1 VNAKPPLKTAA
12 AALGRSL
19 RMERGEAAQCGLAGA
34 AFFFILCGYFIIR
47 PVREAIGLE
56 HGISQ
61 LSWLFVGTAV
71 ATLIANPLFSAL
83 VGRYRRRVFIPITY
97 RFFMLNLLAFF
108 VFLQFFPQ
116 RAGAVAGRVFFVW
129 LSLFNL
135 FATALFW
142 ALLADGFNLAQG
154 KRLFGVIAVGG
165 TAGAIVGAGLTQHLV
180 HWLKAPPL
188 LLLAIVML
196 EAAVQC
202 MQMLDR
208 RFAAVHSGGQ
218 SSGVPAVPVEQ
229 QPGPMRSP
237 FAGWGALR
245 GITLTL
251 DSPYLI
257 GIAGYILMMAIAA
270 TFFYFTQARI
280 VEAFSPSRAARTAI
294 FARIDLWTQT
304 LTLLTQLFVTGRIM
318 RWLGV
323 GAALVFLPALTVVGM
338 LGLWAAPV
346 LPVLMVVQVLNR
358 AGTYAVARPA
368 RETLFTVLSRE
379 EKYKAKSLIDTFVYR
394 TGDVAGAGMERLLNA
409 SFGIAGV
416 AKLALPLSAIWAG
429 LGLWLAHRQNRL
441 AAQPA
446 RPAQATEA
454 AAAAL

>member
-1 VNAKPPLKTAA
+1 
-12 AALGRSL
+12 
-19 RMERGEAAQCGLAGA
+19 MERGEAAQCGLAGA

-108 VFLQFFPQ
+108 VLLQ
-116 RAGAVAGRVFFVW
+116 
-129 LSLFNL
+129 FNL
-135 FATALFW
+135 FATAVFW